1 MTGPV
6 ATRRGVG
13 WQDRGGVMMETVFS
27 TDHVHPRDRFAYW
40 HEVACRD
47 VVEHDSRPECRGT
60 FRAELRAGSIGALD
74 LVGFQTSGMGV
85 DHATRHLSHTKG
97 DEIFLCRQFRQSL
110 ALEQNGRQVVLEPG
124 DITLIDPSLP
134 YRGRFS
140 DGSDVLVIKVRRAL
154 LESRL
159 GQTRDL
165 LARKPA
171 TAEGR
176 LASAYLAML
185 PSHGEIAGPA
195 EGLVEA
201 HLLDLIALSF
211 GRAANEAAPRHSS
224 ARSLVRMRLH
234 AEIEARLT
242 DPALRAGS
250 VAEAA
255 GVSVRYANAVLS
267 DDDTSLTHL
276 IQTRRLARCR
286 QALEDPAQ
294 AHRTVSEI
302 AYGWGF
308 SDMTHF
314 GRRFKA
320 AYGVLPSE
328 CRRAKTA

>member
-1 MTGPV
+1 
-6 ATRRGVG
+6 
-13 WQDRGGVMMETVFS
+13 METVFT
-27 TDHVHPRDRFAYW
+27 TDLVHQRDRFDYW

-47 VVEHDSRPECRGT
+47 IVEHDSRPDCRGT
-60 FRAELRAGSIGALD
+60 FRAELRASSVGSLG
-74 LVGFQTSGMGV
+74 LVGFQNSGMTV
-85 DHATRHLSHTKG
+85 DHTTRHLSRANH
-97 DEIFLCRQFRQSL
+97 DEIFVCRQFRQRL

-124 DITLIDPSLP
+124 DIALIDPSLP
-134 YRGRFS
+134 YRGQFS
-140 DGSDVLVIKVRRAL
+140 DGSDVLVVKVRRAL

-165 LARKPA
+165 LAHKSA

-176 LASAYLAML
+176 LASAYMAML
-185 PSHGEIAGPA
+185 PSHADVAGTA

-211 GRAANEAAPRHSS
+211 ARTANATTHRRSS

-234 AEIEARLT
+234 TEVEARLADT
-242 DPALRAGS
+242 ALHAS
-250 VAEAA
+250 TIADAA
-255 GVSVRYANAVLS
+255 GVSVRYANAVLA
-267 DDDTSLTHL
+267 DEDTSLTHL

-286 QALEDPAQ
+286 QALTDPAQ

-320 AYGVLPSE
+320 AYGMLPSE
-328 CRRAKTA
+328 CRRSKTV

>member
-1 MTGPV
+1 M
-6 ATRRGVG
+6 
-13 WQDRGGVMMETVFS
+13 DTVFT
-27 TDHVHPRDRFAYW
+27 TDHVHLRDRFDYW

-47 VVEHDSRPECRGT
+47 VVVHDSRPVCRGT
-60 FRAELRAGSIGALD
+60 FRAELQTGSIGSLD
-74 LVGFQTSGMGV
+74 LVCFQNSGMTV
-85 DHATRHLSHTKG
+85 DRATRHLSRTS
-97 DEIFLCRQFRQSL
+97 DEQLFLCRQFRQHL

-134 YRGRFS
+134 YRGQFS
-140 DGSDVLVIKVRRAL
+140 DGSEVLVVKVQRAL

-159 GQTRDL
+159 GRTRDL
-165 LARKPA
+165 LAQRLT

-176 LASAYLAML
+176 LASAYMAML
-185 PSHGEIAGPA
+185 PSHVDVAGSA

-201 HLLDLIALSF
+201 HLLDLVALSF
-211 GRAANEAAPRHSS
+211 GRAANEMAPRRSS
-224 ARSLVRMRLH
+224 ARSLVRLRLH
-234 AEIEARLT
+234 AEVEAHLA
-242 DPALRAGS
+242 DPALRAGTI
-250 VAEAA
+250 ADAA
-255 GVSVRYANAVLS
+255 GVSVRYANAVLA
-267 DDDTSLTHL
+267 DEDTSLAQL

-320 AYGVLPSE
+320 AYGLLPSE
-328 CRRAKTA
+328 CRRSKTA